1 MDPLRDLEFKGA
13 GSYWN
18 PTGARRREPAAERI
32 SVPERS
38 NPSSAQGDSLQTPID
53 LLGRGSPSGSEST
66 SVACEGR
73 NIMGPIKE
81 NGMAL

>member
-1 MDPLRDLEFKGA
+1 MDVPKELEFKGA

-18 PTGARRREPAAERI
+18 ATGRKRRASPSEKP
-32 SVPERS
+32 SVSDRS
-38 NPSSAQGDSLQTPID
+38 KPSTVQGDSLQTPID
-53 LLGRGSPSGSEST
+53 LGRRSPSESEST
-66 SVACEGR
+66 SVACERR